1 MNRRRS
7 PLLTLGAVLS
17 LGLLSSTMAVAEG
30 YYVGSVCNPQTP
42 YEPSWYTDGPN
53 LINGSAGI
61 VNVRCGLPNNDTLTD
76 ITFSFA
82 VQRNGAG
89 TSTCQGF
96 ARNSSGNSVWVSS
109 TTSHSSGGLSIV
121 STNNGPAGNDTLNYA
136 TFCTLAAG
144 HSIERIRLF

>member
-53 LINGSAGI
+53 LINGSAGTLK
-61 VNVRCGLPNNDTLTD
+61 VMWGLPHKSNPTAMILR
-76 ITFSFA
+76 FSL
-82 VQRNGAG
+82 QLER
-89 TSTCQGF
+89 
-96 ARNSSGNSVWVSS
+96 ARM
-109 TTSHSSGGLSIV
+109 SIV
-121 STNNGPAGNDTLNYA
+121 RGLQRK
-136 TFCTLAAG
+136 TFG
-144 HSIERIRLF
+144 EVDWV